1 MDSLFFDIT
10 ITLSVSDLSPDPD
23 DVITLKLTG
32 LSPTITK
39 DLIEGYIS
47 AKADDDVEVKSV
59 TLLGGGTA
67 IASVSGFIGK
77 GILSENRY
85 FFHYIYPCH
94 EA

>member
-1 MDSLFFDIT
+1 MFHIVLYYYYS
-10 ITLSVSDLSPDPD
+10 SVPDDPFPDPD
-23 DVITLKLTG
+23 AVITLKLTG

-59 TLLGGGTA
+59 TLLGGGNA

-77 GILSENRY
+77 KMQIKKNKLITFCR
-85 FFHYIYPCH
+85 I
-94 EA
+94 